1 MRPSRPLARRQL
13 SLLPVHHFS
22 FNSPVGYRSLPAMKT
37 VRPTGRLLARACVA
51 LGLLLPFFLRGSAS
65 AADAPAV
72 VTGRVT
78 NLSTGD
84 VLTSVVV
91 ALEGTDVRTTTDRD
105 GHYRLPVPA
114 GTPRLVVTYPGLDDQ
129 RLTLAAAAG
138 QTVVR
143 DIALNSVI
151 YKTEKFVVKG
161 LREGQAAAIQEER
174 QSANVRTVAAI
185 DAFGN
190 PGAAVG
196 EMLQRLP
203 GVSVDGSGGEVG
215 AIYIRGMTQDFS
227 SLLVDGSQI
236 AVSGGT
242 AISNGNVYFGQVS
255 TGTLASAE
263 IIKSPTPDMDG
274 NAIAGYMNLRTK
286 RAYDRTPG
294 RLITLTAGTAWA
306 NSYEHS
312 SVPYHDRPELDLLN
326 LSYSDVFSVFG
337 GTNNLGVVGTFQ
349 RNIGNGLITEVGPRQ
364 AAAAQTGFFVSA
376 AAPNEPLQRAYGA
389 GQWGA
394 LGHQS
399 PTLNLGLNADYKLS
413 PDTTLFVKTTY
424 NRVKRR
430 SGSSPSY
437 FRWKLFNTATAANF
451 LPGSTYEVVEAR
463 NGTVDLESVLYIRES
478 ESTTLSGGLEQRLF
492 GGSGKLT
499 VDLTYSKN
507 RTMYPQLNQLFAR
520 LTGVSWR
527 LDRRGHADWD
537 PAVIQTGGPDWTDP
551 VNYAVRPDSQL
562 ITYSAPAQRWGG
574 RADLENTFAT
584 AVPLVLK
591 VGVKQAGFYQKANR
605 DLNYYTYA
613 GPPTTPATGGITP
626 WLGYN
631 MRMSGG
637 RYGPFPFLQLPQTG
651 LAHDVWADPK
661 NWTQSAADVWNTL
674 YNSRVNDA
682 EFDETI
688 NAAYVQGS
696 LKFRRL
702 RVLTGL
708 RWEQTSTNGS
718 NLIRVSNTT
727 NNNLA
732 TATPEV
738 NAARALANFRGK
750 ATAGT
755 KYNNTFPGVHFVY
768 DVSQDVLARASYSKS
783 ITRPV
788 PTSLLPTLVP
798 NETNQT
804 LSGGNPDLKPYTSDN
819 FDVTIAKY
827 FTGIGQLSA
836 GVFLKQIT
844 NYFRSFQ
851 STVPAGADNGFG
863 GDYAGWTLSQNRNIG
878 SARIRGI
885 ELNHQQQYTFLP
897 GALRGLGSFANF
909 TYLDTKGDFGSAQTT
924 TRLPNLTP
932 RSANAGLTWRGYGLD
947 LRVMMNYRSEF
958 FRSSTSGTFGSGA
971 GVLPGTMLY
980 DVFQHARTLWDFKAQ
995 YNFSR
1000 TYSVYFDIYNLTND
1014 WTNNDYVHA
1023 FGREIPSYASGA
1035 GTSYKLGVTA
1045 RF

>member
-1 MRPSRPLARRQL
+1 MNSAPLARSVVRVL
-13 SLLPVHHFS
+13 PTLLFAFVLFTS
-22 FNSPVGYRSLPAMKT
+22 GRAFGAESSGVI
-37 VRPTGRLLARACVA
+37 TGRI
-51 LGLLLPFFLRGSAS
+51 
-65 AADAPAV
+65 
-72 VTGRVT
+72 T
-78 NLSTGD
+78 NQATGD

-91 ALEGTDVRTTTDRD
+91 GIEGTDVRTTTDRD
-105 GHYRLPVPA
+105 GSYRLVVPA
-114 GTPRLVVTYPGLDDQ
+114 GARTLVVSYPGLDDQ
-129 RLTLAAAAG
+129 RVVVDVAAG
-138 QTVVR
+138 QNATR
-143 DIALNSVI
+143 DIALNSAL
-151 YKTEKFVVKG
+151 YKLEKFVVKG

-174 QSANVRTVAAI
+174 NAANVRTVAAI

-190 PGAAVG
+190 PAAAIG

-294 RLITLTAGTAWA
+294 RLISLTAGTAWA
-306 NSYEHS
+306 ESYEHR
-312 SVPYHDRPELDLLN
+312 SVPYKDRPELDLLN
-326 LSYSDVFSVFG
+326 VSYSDVFSLFG
-337 GTNNLGVVGTFQ
+337 GKNNLGVVGTFQ

-364 AAAAQTGFFVSA
+364 AAAAQTGFFVA
-376 AAPNEPLQRAYGA
+376 AVNPNEPLQRAYGA
-389 GQWGA
+389 GQWGG
-394 LGHQS
+394 LGKQS
-399 PTLNLGLNADYKLS
+399 PSLNLGLNADYKLS
-413 PDTTLFVKTTY
+413 PDTTLSFKSTY
-424 NRVKRR
+424 SRVKRR

-437 FRWKLFNTATAANF
+437 FRWKLTTTAAAANF
-451 LPGSTYEVVEAR
+451 VPGSTYENLEAR

-478 ESTTLSGGLEQRLF
+478 ESTTLSGGIEQRLF
-492 GGSGKLT
+492 GGSGKLS
-499 VDLTYSKN
+499 VDFNYSKN
-507 RTMYPQLNQLFAR
+507 RTLYPQLNQLFAR

-527 LDRRGHADWD
+527 LDRRGHGDWD
-537 PAVIQTGGPDWTDP
+537 PAVIQTGGPDWTNP

-562 ITYSAPAQRWGG
+562 ISYSAPAQRWGG

-584 AVPLVLK
+584 TIPLTLK
-591 VGVKQAGFYQKANR
+591 IGVKQAGFYQKANR

-613 GPPTTPATGGITP
+613 GPATTVPTGGITP
-626 WLGYN
+626 WVGN
-631 MRMSGG
+631 PMRMSGG

-651 LAHDVWADPK
+651 LTGDVWANSA

-674 YNSRVNDA
+674 YQSRVNDA

-688 NAAYVQGS
+688 NAAYLQGS
-696 LKFRRL
+696 LRFHRL

-708 RWEQTSTNGS
+708 RVEQTETRGTNF
-718 NLIRVSNTT
+718 LRVSNAT

-732 TATPEV
+732 TATPAV
-738 NAARALANFRGK
+738 NAARALDNFRGK
-750 ATAGT
+750 VTAGT
-755 KYNNTFPGVHFVY
+755 SYNNTFPGLHLVY
-768 DVSQDVLARASYSKS
+768 DVAQDVQARASYSKS
-783 ITRPV
+783 ISRP
-788 PTSLLPTLVP
+788 PPLNLLPTLVP

-804 LSGGNPDLKPYTSDN
+804 ISGGNPDLKPYTSDN
-819 FDVTIAKY
+819 FDVTVAKY

-844 NYFRSFQ
+844 NYFRTFQ
-851 STVPAGADNGFG
+851 STVPAGTDNGFG
-863 GDYAGWTLSQNRNIG
+863 GDYAGWTLTQNRNIG

-909 TYLDTKGDFGSAQTT
+909 TYLDTKGDFGSAATT

-947 LRVMMNYRSEF
+947 LRVMMNYRSAF
-958 FRSSTSGTFGSGA
+958 FRSSTSGNFGSGA
-971 GVLPGTMLY
+971 GVVPGTMLY

-995 YNFSR
+995 YNLSR
-1000 TYSVYFDIYNLTND
+1000 TTSLFFDIYNLTND

-1023 FGREIPSYASGA
+1023 FGREIPSYAAGA
-1035 GTSYKLGVTA
+1035 GTSFKLGVTT
-1045 RF
+1045 RL

>member
-1 MRPSRPLARRQL
+1 MKLPDLRIGCSFSRAIVAFCLSFLLPLA
-13 SLLPVHHFS
+13 H
-22 FNSPVGYRSLPAMKT
+22 
-37 VRPTGRLLARACVA
+37 
-51 LGLLLPFFLRGSAS
+51 SA
-65 AADAPAV
+65 AADATAV
-72 VTGRVT
+72 VTGRIT
-78 NLSTGD
+78 NVATGD

-91 ALEGTDVRTTTDRD
+91 AVEGTDLRTTTDRD
-105 GHYRLPVPA
+105 GNYRLPVPA
-114 GTPRLVVTYPGLDDQ
+114 GAPRLVVSYPGLDDQ
-129 RLTLAAAAG
+129 RLIVEAPSG

-143 DIALNSVI
+143 DISLTSTI
-151 YKTEKFVVKG
+151 YLAEKFVVKG

-174 QSANVRTVAAI
+174 QAANVRTVAAI

-190 PGAAVG
+190 PGAAIG

-227 SLLVDGSQI
+227 SLSIDGSQV

-306 NSYEHS
+306 ESYEHR
-312 SVPYHDRPELDLLN
+312 SVPYKDRPELDLLN

-337 GTNNLGVVGTFQ
+337 GKNNLGVVGTFQ

-364 AAAAQTGFFVSA
+364 ASAAQAGFFVSA
-376 AAPNEPLQRAYGA
+376 ANPNEPLQRAYGA

-394 LGHQS
+394 VGKQS
-399 PTLNLGLNADYKLS
+399 PTLNLGLNADYKLTEN
-413 PDTTLFVKTTY
+413 TTLSFKSTY

-437 FRWKLFNTATAANF
+437 FRWKLFNTAAAANF
-451 LPGSTYEVVEAR
+451 GAGSTYDVVEGR

-478 ESTTLSGGLEQRLF
+478 ESTTLSGGIEQRLF
-492 GGSGKLT
+492 GGSGKLS
-499 VDLTYSKN
+499 VDLNYSKN
-507 RTMYPQLNQLFAR
+507 RTMYPQLNQLYAR
-520 LTGVSWR
+520 LSGVSWR
-527 LDRRGHADWD
+527 LDRRGHGDWD
-537 PAVIQTGGPDWTDP
+537 PAVIQTGGPDWTNP

-574 RADLENTFAT
+574 RADLENAFNTT
-584 AVPLVLK
+584 VPFTLK

-613 GPPTTPATGGITP
+613 GPPTTPATGGITQWVGNP
-626 WLGYN
+626 

-651 LAHDVWADPK
+651 MTGDVWANPG
-661 NWTQSAADVWNTL
+661 NWTQSATDIWNTV
-674 YNSRVNDA
+674 YQSRLNDA

-696 LKFRRL
+696 FKFHRL

-708 RWEQTSTNGS
+708 RLEQTETNGT
-718 NLIRVSNTT
+718 NYRRVSNTT
-727 NNNLA
+727 NSVLA
-732 TATPEV
+732 TATPAV
-738 NAARALANFRGK
+738 SAARALDNFRGK
-750 ATAGT
+750 VTAGT
-755 KYNNTFPGVHFVY
+755 KYNNTFPGLHFVY
-768 DVSQDVLARASYSKS
+768 DVAQDVQARASYSKS
-783 ITRPV
+783 ISRPP
-788 PTSLLPTLVP
+788 PTNLLPTLVP
-798 NETNQT
+798 NETNNT

-819 FDVTIAKY
+819 FDVTVAKY

-844 NYFRSFQ
+844 NYFRTFQ
-851 STVPAGADNGFG
+851 STVPSGPDNGFG
-863 GDYAGWTLSQNRNIG
+863 GEYSGWTLTQNRNIG

-909 TYLDTKGDFGSAQTT
+909 TYLDTKGDFGSAATT

-932 RSANAGLTWRGYGLD
+932 RSANAGLTWRGRGLD

-958 FRSSTSGTFGSGA
+958 FRSSTSGTYGSGA

-995 YNFSR
+995 YTLNR
-1000 TYSVYFDIYNLTND
+1000 TYSLFFDVYNLTND

-1035 GTSYKLGVTA
+1035 GTSFKLGMTA
-1045 RF
+1045 RL

>member
-1 MRPSRPLARRQL
+1 MKPAHTVLRFGCLGATF
-13 SLLPVHHFS
+13 SLVAALFCSV
-22 FNSPVGYRSLPAMKT
+22 PA
-37 VRPTGRLLARACVA
+37 A
-51 LGLLLPFFLRGSAS
+51 
-65 AADAPAV
+65 AADATGV

-78 NLSTGD
+78 NEATGD
-84 VLTSVVV
+84 VLPNVVV
-91 ALEGTDVRTTTDRD
+91 AVEGSAARVTTDLN
-105 GHYRLPVPA
+105 GAFRLTLPPGA
-114 GTPRLVVTYPGLDDQ
+114 PQLVVSYPGLDEQ
-129 RLTLAAAAG
+129 RITLSVTAG

-143 DIALNSVI
+143 DVALNSAA
-151 YKTEKFVVKG
+151 YKLERYVVKG

-174 QSANVRTVAAI
+174 QAANVRTVAAI

-190 PGAAVG
+190 PGAAIG

-215 AIYIRGMTQDFS
+215 AVYIRGMTQDFS

-306 NSYEHS
+306 ESYEHG
-312 SVPYHDRPELDLLN
+312 SVPYKDRPELDLLN

-337 GTNNLGVVGTFQ
+337 GRNNLGVVGTLQ

-364 AAAAQTGFFVSA
+364 AAAAQTGFFVA
-376 AAPNEPLQRAYGA
+376 AASPDEPLQRAYGA
-389 GQWGA
+389 GQWGSV
-394 LGHQS
+394 GKQS
-399 PTLNLGLNADYKLS
+399 PSLNLGLNADYKLS
-413 PDTTLFVKTTY
+413 ADTTLFVKSTY

-437 FRWKLFNTATAANF
+437 FRWKLFNTAAAANF
-451 LPGSTYEVVEAR
+451 GPGSTFDVVEGR
-463 NGTVDLESVLYIRES
+463 NGTIDLESVLYIRES
-478 ESTTLSGGLEQRLF
+478 ESTTLSGGIEQRLF
-492 GGSGKLT
+492 GGSGKLN
-499 VDLTYSKN
+499 VDFNYSKN

-520 LTGVSWR
+520 MTGVSWR
-527 LDRRGHADWD
+527 LDRRGRGDWD
-537 PAVIQTGGPDWTDP
+537 PIVTQTGGADWTNP
-551 VNYAVRPDSQL
+551 ASYTVRPDSQL
-562 ITYSAPAQRWGG
+562 ISYSAPAQRWGG

-584 AVPLVLK
+584 SLPLTLK
-591 VGVKQAGFYQKANR
+591 VGVKQAGFHQKANR

-613 GPPTTPATGGITP
+613 GPATTPATGGITP

-631 MRMSGG
+631 MKMSGG

-651 LAHDVWADPK
+651 LGGDVWANPA
-661 NWTQSAADVWNTL
+661 NWTQSASDIWNTL
-674 YNSRVNDA
+674 YQSRLNDA
-682 EFDETI
+682 EFEETI
-688 NAAYVQGS
+688 NAGYVQGS
-696 LKFRRL
+696 LKFHRL

-708 RWEQTSTNGS
+708 RWEQTETSGTNF
-718 NLIRVSNTT
+718 LRVSNAT
-727 NNNLA
+727 NSNLA
-732 TATPEV
+732 TATPAV
-738 NAARALANFRGK
+738 NAARALDNFRGK
-750 ATAGT
+750 VTAGT
-755 KYNNTFPGVHFVY
+755 QYDNTFPGVHFVY
-768 DVSQDVLARASYSKS
+768 AVTENVQARASYSKS
-783 ITRPV
+783 ITRPT

-798 NETNQT
+798 DELNQRI
-804 LSGGNPDLKPYTSDN
+804 SGGNPDLKPYTSDN

-836 GVFLKQIT
+836 GVFLKEIT

-851 STVPAGADNGFG
+851 STIPSGTDNGFG
-863 GDYAGWTLSQNRNIG
+863 GDYAGWTLTQNRNIG
-878 SARIRGI
+878 SARIRGV

-909 TYLDTKGDFGSAQTT
+909 TYLETKGDFGSAATT

-947 LRVMMNYRSEF
+947 LRIMMNYRSEF

-971 GVLPGTMLY
+971 GVRPGTMLY
-980 DVFQHARTLWDFKAQ
+980 DVFQHARTLWDFKVQ
-995 YNFSR
+995 YSINR
-1000 TYSVYFDIYNLTND
+1000 QYSVYFDVYNLTND

-1035 GTSYKLGVTA
+1035 GTSFKAGVTA

>member
-1 MRPSRPLARRQL
+1 M
-13 SLLPVHHFS
+13 
-22 FNSPVGYRSLPAMKT
+22 NT
-37 VRPTGRLLARACVA
+37 VRPTGCLFSRALIA
-51 LGLLLPFFLRGSAS
+51 LGLSFVLPFFLPAR
-65 AADAPAV
+65 AAGAEPTAV
-72 VTGRVT
+72 ITGRVT
-78 NLSTGD
+78 NVSTGD

-91 ALEGTDVRTTTDRD
+91 GLEGTDVRTTTDRD

-114 GTPRLVVTYPGLDDQ
+114 GTPRLVVTYPGLDEQ
-129 RLTLAAAAG
+129 RITLEAAAG

-151 YKTEKFVVKG
+151 YQGEKFVVKG

-190 PGAAVG
+190 PAAAIG

-215 AIYIRGMTQDFS
+215 AVYIRGMTQDFS

-294 RLITLTAGTAWA
+294 RLITVTAGTAWA
-306 NSYEHS
+306 ESYEHR
-312 SVPYHDRPELDLLN
+312 SVPYKDRPELDLLN

-337 GTNNLGVVGTFQ
+337 GTNNLGIVGTFQ

-364 AAAAQTGFFVSA
+364 AAAAQTGFFVSS

-389 GQWGA
+389 GQWGS
-394 LGHQS
+394 LGKQS

-413 PDTTLFVKTTY
+413 PNTTLFVKSTY

-437 FRWKLFNTATAANF
+437 FRWKLFNTAAAANF
-451 LPGSTYEVVEAR
+451 DLTRSSYDVVEAR

-478 ESTTLSGGLEQRLF
+478 ESTTLSGGIEQRLF
-492 GGSGKLT
+492 GGSGKLS
-499 VDLTYSKN
+499 VDLNYSKN
-507 RTMYPQLNQLFAR
+507 RTMYPQLNQLYAR

-527 LDRRGHADWD
+527 LDRRGHEDWD
-537 PAVIQTGGPDWTDP
+537 PAVIQTGGPDWTNP

-574 RADLENTFAT
+574 RADLENTFST
-584 AVPLVLK
+584 TVPFTLK
-591 VGVKQAGFYQKANR
+591 TGVKQAGYFQKANR

-626 WLGYN
+626 WVGN
-631 MRMSGG
+631 PMRMSGG

-651 LAHDVWADPK
+651 LSGDVWANPA
-661 NWTQSAADVWNTL
+661 NWTQSSSDIWNTL

-682 EFDETI
+682 EFEETI
-688 NAAYVQGS
+688 NAAYLQGS
-696 LKFRRL
+696 LKFHRL

-708 RWEQTSTNGS
+708 RVEQTETSGS

-727 NNNLA
+727 NNLA
-732 TATPEV
+732 TA
-738 NAARALANFRGK
+738 ARLDASSARALALDNFRGK

-755 KYNNTFPGVHFVY
+755 KYNNTFPGLHLVY
-768 DVSQDVLARASYSKS
+768 DVSENVSARASYSKS
-783 ITRPV
+783 ITRP
-788 PTSLLPTLVP
+788 TGGSLLPTLVP
-798 NETNQT
+798 DEQNQRI
-804 LSGGNPDLKPYTSDN
+804 SGGNPDLKPYTSDN
-819 FDVTIAKY
+819 FDVTLAKY
-827 FTGIGQLSA
+827 FSGIGQLSA

-851 STVPAGADNGFG
+851 STIPAGADNGFG
-863 GDYAGWTLSQNRNIG
+863 GDYAGWTLTQNRNIG

-909 TYLDTKGDFGSAQTT
+909 TYLDTKGDFGSAATT

-932 RSANAGLTWRGYGLD
+932 RSANAGLTWRGRGLD
-947 LRVMMNYRSEF
+947 LRIMMNYRSEF

-1000 TYSVYFDIYNLTND
+1000 TYSFYFDVYNLTND

-1023 FGREIPSYASGA
+1023 FGREIPSYAAGA
-1035 GTSYKLGVTA
+1035 GTSFKLGVTA

>member
-1 MRPSRPLARRQL
+1 MKLPPGCDLASFARVL
-13 SLLPVHHFS
+13 CALGVGLILPWS
-22 FNSPVGYRSLPAMKT
+22 
-37 VRPTGRLLARACVA
+37 LARAA
-51 LGLLLPFFLRGSAS
+51 EGTAT
-65 AADAPAV
+65 

-78 NLSTGD
+78 NVATGD
-84 VLTSVVV
+84 VLRNVTVTV
-91 ALEGTDVRTTTDRD
+91 EGTATQVATDAD
-105 GHYRLPVPA
+105 GTYRITLPA
-114 GTPRLVVTYPGLDDQ
+114 GAQRLVFSYPGLDD
-129 RLTLAAAAG
+129 TPANVEATAG

-143 DIALNSVI
+143 DVALNSSL
-151 YKTEKFVVKG
+151 YKLDKYVVKG

-174 QSANVRTVAAI
+174 QAASVRTVAAI

-190 PGAAVG
+190 PGAAIG

-215 AIYIRGMTQDFS
+215 AVYIRGMTQDFS
-227 SLLVDGSQI
+227 SLLVDGAQI

-294 RLITLTAGTAWA
+294 RQIGLTLGTAWA
-306 NSYEHS
+306 ESYEHH
-312 SVPYHDRPELDLLN
+312 SVPYKDRPELDLFD
-326 LSYSDVFSVFG
+326 LSYAEVFSIFG
-337 GTNNLGVVGTFQ
+337 GKNNLGIVGTVQ
-349 RNIGNGLITEVGPRQ
+349 RNIGNSLITEVGPRQ
-364 AAAAQTGFFVSA
+364 AAAAQTAFFVAA
-376 AAPNEPLQRAYGA
+376 AAPDEPLMRAYGA
-389 GQWGA
+389 GQWGSV
-394 LGHQS
+394 GHQS

-413 PDTTLFVKTTY
+413 QNTTLSFKSTY

-430 SGSSPSY
+430 SGASPSY
-437 FRWKLFNTATAANF
+437 FRWKLTNTAAAANF
-451 LPGSTYEVVEAR
+451 LPGSTYDVVEGR

-478 ESTTLSGGLEQRLF
+478 ESTTLSGGIEQKLF
-492 GGSGKLT
+492 QGSGKLS
-499 VDLTYSKN
+499 VDFNYSKN

-527 LDRRGHADWD
+527 LDRRGHHDWD
-537 PAVIQTGGPDWTDP
+537 PAVIQTGGPDWTNP

-562 ITYSAPAQRWGG
+562 ISYSAPAQRWGG

-584 AVPLVLK
+584 AVPVIVK

-626 WLGYN
+626 YVGYP

-651 LAHDVWADPK
+651 RYGDVWANPA
-661 NWTQSAADVWNTL
+661 NWTQSASDIWNTL
-674 YNSRVNDA
+674 YQSRLNDA
-682 EFDETI
+682 EYDETI
-688 NAAYVQGS
+688 NAAYAQGS
-696 LKFRRL
+696 FRLQRLK
-702 RVLTGL
+702 VLAGL
-708 RWEQTSTNGS
+708 RWEQTETNGS
-718 NLIRVSNTT
+718 NLLRVSNAT
-727 NNNLA
+727 NTNLA
-732 TATPEV
+732 TATPAV
-738 NAARALANFRGK
+738 NAARALDNFRGK
-750 ATAGT
+750 VTAGT
-755 KYNNTFPGVHFVY
+755 KYNNTFPGVHLIY
-768 DVSQDVLARASYSKS
+768 DLGAEVQARASYSKS
-783 ITRPV
+783 ITRPT
-788 PTSLLPTLVP
+788 PTNLLPTLVP
-798 NETNQT
+798 NEANQT

-819 FDVTIAKY
+819 FDVSVAKY
-827 FTGIGQLSA
+827 FAGIGQLSA

-844 NYFRSFQ
+844 NYFRTFQ
-851 STVPAGADNGFG
+851 STVGSGADNGFG
-863 GDYAGWTLSQNRNIG
+863 GQYAGWTLTQNRNIG

-909 TYLDTKGDFGSAQTT
+909 TYLDTKGDFGATATT

-947 LRVMMNYRSEF
+947 LRIMMNYRSEF

-971 GVLPGTMLY
+971 GVLPGTMFY
-980 DVFQHARTLWDFKAQ
+980 DVYQHARTLWDFKSQ
-995 YNFSR
+995 YTINR
-1000 TYSVYFDIYNLTND
+1000 NYSLYFDIYNLTND
-1014 WTNNDYVHA
+1014 WTNNDYIHA
-1023 FGREIPSYASGA
+1023 FGREIPSYAAGA
-1035 GTSYKLGVTA
+1035 GTSFKLGMNV
-1045 RF
+1045 RM

>member
-1 MRPSRPLARRQL
+1 MNFAPFARGAVRVLPTLLLALCLVTSRHAIGAE
-13 SLLPVHHFS
+13 SSAVI
-22 FNSPVGYRSLPAMKT
+22 
-37 VRPTGRLLARACVA
+37 TGRI
-51 LGLLLPFFLRGSAS
+51 
-65 AADAPAV
+65 
-72 VTGRVT
+72 T
-78 NLSTGD
+78 NQATGD

-91 ALEGTDVRTTTDRD
+91 GIEGTDAQTTTDRD
-105 GHYRLPVPA
+105 GNFRLPVSA
-114 GTPRLVVTYPGLDDQ
+114 GTRALVVSYPGLDDQ
-129 RLTLAAAAG
+129 RLSVAAAPG

-143 DIALNSVI
+143 DIALTSSL
-151 YKTEKFVVKG
+151 YKLDKFVVKG

-174 QSANVRTVAAI
+174 NSANIRTVAAI

-190 PGAAVG
+190 PGAAIG

-294 RLITLTAGTAWA
+294 RLVSVTAGTAWTE
-306 NSYEHS
+306 SYEHR
-312 SVPYHDRPELDLLN
+312 SVPYKDRPELDLLN
-326 LSYSDVFSVFG
+326 VSYSDVFSIFG
-337 GTNNLGVVGTFQ
+337 GKNNLGVVGTFQ

-364 AAAAQTGFFVSA
+364 AAAAQTGFFVAA

-389 GQWGA
+389 GEWGG
-394 LGHQS
+394 LGDQS
-399 PTLNLGLNADYKLS
+399 PVLNLGFNADYKLNA
-413 PDTTLFVKTTY
+413 DTTLYVKSTY

-437 FRWKLFNTATAANF
+437 FRWKLFNTAAAANF
-451 LPGSTYEVVEAR
+451 LPGSTYDVVEAR
-463 NGTVDLESVLYIRES
+463 NGTLDLESVLYIRES
-478 ESTTLSGGLEQRLF
+478 ESTTLSGGIEQRLF
-492 GGSGKLT
+492 HGSGKLT
-499 VDLTYSKN
+499 VEFNYSKN
-507 RTMYPQLNQLFAR
+507 RTLYPQLNQLFAR

-527 LDRRGHADWD
+527 LDRRGHNDWD
-537 PAVIQTGGPDWTDP
+537 PAVIQTGGPDWTNP
-551 VNYAVRPDSQL
+551 VNYVVRPDSQL
-562 ITYSAPAQRWGG
+562 ISYSAPAQRWGG

-584 AVPLVLK
+584 TVPFVLK
-591 VGVKQAGFYQKANR
+591 TGVKQAGFYQKANR

-651 LAHDVWADPK
+651 LANDVWANSA
-661 NWTQSAADVWNTL
+661 NWTQSASDVWNTL

-696 LKFRRL
+696 LKFHRL

-768 DVSQDVLARASYSKS
+768 DVSENVLARASYSKS

-804 LSGGNPDLKPYTSDN
+804 LSGGNPALKPYTSDN

-827 FTGIGQLSA
+827 FTGIGQLSV

-863 GDYAGWTLSQNRNIG
+863 GDYAGWTLTQNRNIG

-909 TYLDTKGDFGSAQTT
+909 TYLDTKGDFGSALTT

-995 YNFSR
+995 YNLSR
-1000 TYSVYFDIYNLTND
+1000 TFSLYFDVYNLTND

-1023 FGREIPSYASGA
+1023 FGREIPSYAAGA

>member
-1 MRPSRPLARRQL
+1 MNTAS
-13 SLLPVHHFS
+13 SLRGAV
-22 FNSPVGYRSLPAMKT
+22 R
-37 VRPTGRLLARACVA
+37 VRPTLLLAIVLFASNFACGA
-51 LGLLLPFFLRGSAS
+51 EAS
-65 AADAPAV
+65 AV
-72 VTGRVT
+72 ITGRIT
-78 NLSTGD
+78 NQATGD

-91 ALEGTDVRTTTDRD
+91 GIDGTDIRTSTDRD
-105 GHYRLPVPA
+105 GTYRLIAPA
-114 GTPRLVVTYPGLDDQ
+114 GARTLVVSYPGLDDQ
-129 RLTLAAAAG
+129 RVTLDVTAG
-138 QTVVR
+138 QSATR
-143 DIALNSVI
+143 DIALTSSL
-151 YKTEKFVVKG
+151 YKLEKYVVKG

-174 QSANVRTVAAI
+174 SAANVRTVAAI

-190 PGAAVG
+190 PGAAIG

-294 RLITLTAGTAWA
+294 RLVSLTAGTAWTE
-306 NSYEHS
+306 SYEHR
-312 SVPYHDRPELDLLN
+312 SVPYKDRPELDLLN
-326 LSYSDVFSVFG
+326 VSYSDVFSIFG
-337 GTNNLGVVGTFQ
+337 GKNNLGLVGTFQ

-364 AAAAQTGFFVSA
+364 ASAAQTGFFVA
-376 AAPNEPLQRAYGA
+376 AANPNEPLQRAYGA
-389 GQWGA
+389 GQWGG
-394 LGHQS
+394 LGKQS
-399 PTLNLGLNADYKLS
+399 PSLNLGLNADYKLS
-413 PDTTLFVKTTY
+413 PDTTLSFKSTY
-424 NRVKRR
+424 SRVKRR

-437 FRWKLFNTATAANF
+437 FRWKLTNTAAAANF
-451 LPGSTYEVVEAR
+451 LPGSTYDVVEAR

-478 ESTTLSGGLEQRLF
+478 ESTTLAGGVEQRLF
-492 GGSGKLT
+492 GGSGKLS
-499 VDLTYSKN
+499 VDFNYSKN
-507 RTMYPQLNQLFAR
+507 RTLYPQLNQLFAR

-527 LDRRGHADWD
+527 LDRRGHGDWD
-537 PAVIQTGGPDWTDP
+537 PDVIQTGGPDWTNP

-562 ITYSAPAQRWGG
+562 ISYSAPAQRWGG

-584 AVPLVLK
+584 TIPLTLK

-613 GPPTTPATGGITP
+613 GPATTPATGGITP
-626 WLGYN
+626 WVGN
-631 MRMSGG
+631 PMRMSGG
-637 RYGPFPFLQLPQTG
+637 RYGPFRFLQLPQTG
-651 LAHDVWADPK
+651 LTGDVWANSA

-674 YNSRVNDA
+674 YQSRLNDA

-696 LKFRRL
+696 LKFHRL

-708 RWEQTSTNGS
+708 RFEETETSGTNF
-718 NLIRVSNTT
+718 LRVSNTT
-727 NNNLA
+727 NSNLA

-738 NAARALANFRGK
+738 NAARALNNFRGK
-750 ATAGT
+750 VTAGT
-755 KYNNTFPGVHFVY
+755 KYNNTFPGLHFVY
-768 DVSQDVLARASYSKS
+768 DVAENVQARASYSKS

-804 LSGGNPDLKPYTSDN
+804 ISGGNPALKPYTSDN
-819 FDVTIAKY
+819 FDVSVAKY

-844 NYFRSFQ
+844 NYFRTFQ
-851 STVPAGADNGFG
+851 STVPSGADNGFG
-863 GDYAGWTLSQNRNIG
+863 GDYAGWTLTQNRNIG

-909 TYLDTKGDFGSAQTT
+909 TYLDTKGDFGSAATS

-932 RSANAGLTWRGYGLD
+932 RSANAGLTWRGSGLD
-947 LRVMMNYRSEF
+947 LRVMMNYRSAF
-958 FRSSTSGTFGSGA
+958 FRSSTSGNFGSGA

-995 YNFSR
+995 YNLSR
-1000 TYSVYFDIYNLTND
+1000 TTSLFFDIYNLTND

-1023 FGREIPSYASGA
+1023 FGREIPSYAAGA
-1035 GTSYKLGVTA
+1035 GTSFKLGVTT
-1045 RF
+1045 RL

>member
-1 MRPSRPLARRQL
+1 MRFC
-13 SLLPVHHFS
+13 LL
-22 FNSPVGYRSLPAMKT
+22 RSLN
-37 VRPTGRLLARACVA
+37 VILSF
-51 LGLLLPFFLRGSAS
+51 GLLCAGGWRAA
-65 AADAPAV
+65 AADATGV

-78 NLSTGD
+78 NEATGD
-84 VLTSVVV
+84 VLSNVVV
-91 ALEGTDVRTTTDRD
+91 AVEGSDARVTTDLN
-105 GHYRLPVPA
+105 GAFRLTLPPGA
-114 GTPRLVVTYPGLDDQ
+114 PQLVVSYPGLDDQ
-129 RLTLAAAAG
+129 RITLSVTAG
-138 QTVVR
+138 QTIVR
-143 DIALNSVI
+143 DVALNSAS
-151 YKTEKFVVKG
+151 YKMERYVVKG

-174 QSANVRTVAAI
+174 QAANVRTVAAI

-190 PGAAVG
+190 PGAAIG

-215 AIYIRGMTQDFS
+215 AVYIRGMTQDFS

-306 NSYEHS
+306 EGYNHG
-312 SVPYHDRPELDLLN
+312 SVPYKDRPELDLLN

-337 GTNNLGVVGTFQ
+337 GKNNLGVVGTFQ
-349 RNIGNGLITEVGPRQ
+349 RNSGNGLITEVGPRQ
-364 AAAAQTGFFVSA
+364 AAAAQTGFFTAA
-376 AAPNEPLQRAYGA
+376 AAPDEPLQRAYGA
-389 GQWGA
+389 GQWGS

-399 PTLNLGLNADYKLS
+399 PTLNLGFNADYKLNN
-413 PDTTLFVKTTY
+413 DTTLFIKSTY

-430 SGSSPSY
+430 SGASPSY
-437 FRWKLFNTATAANF
+437 FRWKLFATSAAANF
-451 LPGSTYEVVEAR
+451 LPGSTYDLVDVR

-478 ESTTLSGGLEQRLF
+478 ESTTLSGGIERRMF
-492 GGSGKLT
+492 GGSGKLN
-499 VDLTYSKN
+499 VDFNYSKN

-520 LTGVSWR
+520 MTGVSWR
-527 LDRRGHADWD
+527 LDRRNRGDWD
-537 PAVIQTGGPDWTDP
+537 PIVPQTGGADWTNP
-551 VNYAVRPDSQL
+551 VNYTVRPDSQL
-562 ITYSAPAQRWGG
+562 ISYSAPAQRWGG
-574 RADLENTFAT
+574 RADLENTFST
-584 AVPLVLK
+584 RFPLTLK
-591 VGVKQAGFYQKANR
+591 VGAKQAGFHQKANR

-613 GPPTTPATGGITP
+613 GPATTPANGGITP
-626 WLGYN
+626 WVGYN
-631 MRMSGG
+631 MKMSGG
-637 RYGPFPFLQLPQTG
+637 RHGPFPFLQLPQTG
-651 LAHDVWADPK
+651 MGGDVWANPS

-674 YNSRVNDA
+674 YQSRVNDA

-688 NAAYVQGS
+688 NAGYVQGS
-696 LKFRRL
+696 LKFLRL

-708 RWEQTSTNGS
+708 RWEQTETNGT
-718 NLIRVSNTT
+718 NYLRVSNTT

-732 TATPEV
+732 TATPAV
-738 NAARALANFRGK
+738 NAARALDNFRGK
-750 ATAGT
+750 VTAGT
-755 KYNNTFPGVHFVY
+755 KYDNTFPGVHFVY
-768 DVSQDVLARASYSKS
+768 AVSENVQARASYSKS
-783 ITRPV
+783 ITRPT

-798 NETNQT
+798 NELTQRI
-804 LSGGNPDLKPYTSDN
+804 SSGNPDLKPYTSDN

-836 GVFLKQIT
+836 GVFLKEIT

-851 STVPAGADNGFG
+851 STIPGGADNGFG
-863 GDYAGWTLSQNRNIG
+863 GDYEGWTLTQNRNIG
-878 SARIRGI
+878 SARIRGV

-909 TYLDTKGDFGSAQTT
+909 TYLETKGDFGSAATT

-947 LRVMMNYRSEF
+947 LRLMMNYRSEF
-958 FRSSTSGTFGSGA
+958 FRSSTSGNFGSGA
-971 GVLPGTMLY
+971 GVRPGTMFY
-980 DVFQHARTLWDFKAQ
+980 DVFQHARTLWDFKVQ
-995 YNFSR
+995 YSISR
-1000 TYSVYFDIYNLTND
+1000 RYSVYFDIYNLTND

-1035 GTSYKLGVTA
+1035 GTSFKTGVTA

>member
-1 MRPSRPLARRQL
+1 MK
-13 SLLPVHHFS
+13 
-22 FNSPVGYRSLPAMKT
+22 PAHT
-37 VRPTGRLLARACVA
+37 VLRFGRACA
-51 LGLLLPFFLRGSAS
+51 TFLLGSALCFAAIAT
-65 AADAPAV
+65 AADATGV

-78 NLSTGD
+78 NEATGD
-84 VLTSVVV
+84 VLPNVVV
-91 ALEGTDVRTTTDRD
+91 AVEGSGARVTTDLN
-105 GHYRLPVPA
+105 GAFRLTLPP
-114 GTPRLVVTYPGLDDQ
+114 GSSQLVVSYPGLDDQ
-129 RLTLAAAAG
+129 RITLSVTAG
-138 QTVVR
+138 QTIVR
-143 DIALNSVI
+143 DVSLNSAA
-151 YKTEKFVVKG
+151 YKLERFVVKG

-174 QSANVRTVAAI
+174 QAANVRTVAAI

-190 PGAAVG
+190 PGAAIG

-215 AIYIRGMTQDFS
+215 AVYIRGMTQDFS

-306 NSYEHS
+306 ESYEHG
-312 SVPYHDRPELDLLN
+312 SVPYKDRPELDLLN

-337 GTNNLGVVGTFQ
+337 GRNNLGVVGTFQ

-364 AAAAQTGFFVSA
+364 AAAAQTGFFAAA
-376 AAPNEPLQRAYGA
+376 AAPDEPLQRAYGA
-389 GQWGA
+389 GQWGS
-394 LGHQS
+394 LGKQS
-399 PTLNLGLNADYKLS
+399 PTLNLGLNADYKLNH
-413 PDTTLFVKTTY
+413 DTTLFIKSTY

-430 SGSSPSY
+430 SGASPSY
-437 FRWKLFNTATAANF
+437 FRWKLFATSAAANF
-451 LPGSTYEVVEAR
+451 LPGSTYDLVDVR

-478 ESTTLSGGLEQRLF
+478 ESTTLSGGIERRLF
-492 GGSGKLT
+492 GGSGKLN
-499 VDLTYSKN
+499 VDFNYSKN

-520 LTGVSWR
+520 MTGVSWR
-527 LDRRGHADWD
+527 LDRRGRGDWD
-537 PAVIQTGGPDWTDP
+537 PIVTQTGGADWTDP
-551 VNYAVRPDSQL
+551 VNYTVRPDSQL
-562 ITYSAPAQRWGG
+562 ISYSAPAQRWGG
-574 RADLENTFAT
+574 RADLENTFST
-584 AVPLVLK
+584 RFPLTLK
-591 VGVKQAGFYQKANR
+591 VGAKQAGFHQKANR

-613 GPPTTPATGGITP
+613 GPATTPATGGITP
-626 WLGYN
+626 WVGYK
-631 MRMSGG
+631 MKMSGG

-651 LAHDVWADPK
+651 MGGDVWANPA

-674 YNSRVNDA
+674 YQSRVNDA

-688 NAAYVQGS
+688 NAGYLQGS
-696 LKFRRL
+696 LKILRL

-708 RWEQTSTNGS
+708 RWEQTETSGTNY
-718 NLIRVSNTT
+718 LRVSNAT

-732 TATPEV
+732 TATPAV
-738 NAARALANFRGK
+738 NAARALDNFRGK
-750 ATAGT
+750 VTAGT

-768 DVSQDVLARASYSKS
+768 AVSENVQARASYSKS
-783 ITRPV
+783 ITRPT

-798 NETNQT
+798 DELNQRI
-804 LSGGNPDLKPYTSDN
+804 SGGNPDLKPYTSDN

-836 GVFLKQIT
+836 GVFLKEIT

-851 STVPAGADNGFG
+851 STIPTGSDNGFG
-863 GDYAGWTLSQNRNIG
+863 GDYAGWTLTQNRNIG
-878 SARIRGI
+878 SARIRGV

-909 TYLDTKGDFGSAQTT
+909 TYLETKGDFGSAATT

-947 LRVMMNYRSEF
+947 LRIMMNYRSEF
-958 FRSSTSGTFGSGA
+958 FRSSTSGSFGSGA
-971 GVLPGTMLY
+971 GVRPGTMLY
-980 DVFQHARTLWDFKAQ
+980 DVFQHARTLWDFKVQ
-995 YNFSR
+995 YAINR
-1000 TYSVYFDIYNLTND
+1000 RYSVYFDIYNLTND

-1023 FGREIPSYASGA
+1023 FGREIPSYAAGA
-1035 GTSYKLGVTA
+1035 GTSFKVGVTA

>member
-1 MRPSRPLARRQL
+1 MHTARPIGSLFSRAL
-13 SLLPVHHFS
+13 
-22 FNSPVGYRSLPAMKT
+22 
-37 VRPTGRLLARACVA
+37 CA
-51 LGLLLPFFLRGSAS
+51 LGLSLVLPLLG
-65 AADAPAV
+65 PALATGAEATAV
-72 VTGRVT
+72 ITGRVT
-78 NLSTGD
+78 NLATGD

-91 ALEGTDVRTTTDRD
+91 GLEGSELRATTDVNGT
-105 GHYRLPVPA
+105 YRLVVPA
-114 GTPRLVVTYPGLDDQ
+114 GTPRLVVAYPGLDEQ
-129 RLTLAAAAG
+129 RFTLAAAPG
-138 QTVVR
+138 QTVTR
-143 DIALNSVI
+143 DVALTSAI
-151 YKTEKFVVKG
+151 YQAEKFVVKG

-174 QSANVRTVAAI
+174 QSANLRTVAAI

-294 RLITLTAGTAWA
+294 RLITLTAGTSWA
-306 NSYEHS
+306 NSYEDK
-312 SVPYHDRPELDLLN
+312 SVPYNDRPELDLLN

-337 GTNNLGVVGTFQ
+337 GRNNLGVVGTFQ

-364 AAAAQTGFFVSA
+364 AAAAQTGFFVAA

-389 GQWGA
+389 GQWGSV
-394 LGHQS
+394 GHQS

-413 PDTTLFVKTTY
+413 NDTTLFVKSTY

-437 FRWKLFNTATAANF
+437 FRWKLTNTAAAANF
-451 LPGSTYEVVEAR
+451 DLARSSYDVVEAK

-478 ESTTLSGGLEQRLF
+478 ESTTLSGGVEQRLF
-492 GGSGKLT
+492 HGSGKLT
-499 VDLTYSKN
+499 VELNYSKN

-527 LDRRGHADWD
+527 LDRRGHGDWD
-537 PAVIQTGGPDWTDP
+537 PAVIQTGGPDWTNP
-551 VNYAVRPDSQL
+551 VNYTVRPDSQL

-574 RADLENTFAT
+574 KADLENTFAT
-584 AVPLVLK
+584 TVPVLLK

-626 WLGYN
+626 WVGYN
-631 MRMSGG
+631 MSMSGG

-651 LAHDVWADPK
+651 MANDIWANSA
-661 NWTQSAADVWNTL
+661 NWTQTATDVWNTRYQSL
-674 YNSRVNDA
+674 LNDA

-688 NAAYVQGS
+688 NSAYVQGS
-696 LKFRRL
+696 VKFHRL
-702 RVLTGL
+702 RILTGL
-708 RWEQTSTNGS
+708 RVEQTETNGT
-718 NLIRVSNTT
+718 NLRRVSNAT
-727 NNNLA
+727 NNVQA
-732 TATPEV
+732 TATLAAS
-738 NAARALANFRGK
+738 AARALDNFRGK
-750 ATAGT
+750 VTQGT
-755 KYNNTFPGVHFVY
+755 KYNNTFPGLHLVY
-768 DVSQDVLARASYSKS
+768 DLAENMTARASYSKS
-783 ITRPV
+783 ITRPT
-788 PTSLLPTLVP
+788 PTNLLPSIVP
-798 NETNQT
+798 NEANQT
-804 LSGGNPDLKPYTSDN
+804 LTAGNPDLKPYTSDN
-819 FDVTIAKY
+819 FDLSVAKY

-836 GVFLKQIT
+836 GVFQKQIT
-844 NYFRSFQ
+844 NYFRTFQ
-851 STVPAGADNGFG
+851 STVPTGADNGFG
-863 GDYAGWTLSQNRNIG
+863 GDYAGWTITRNGNVG

-909 TYLDTKGDFGSAQTT
+909 TYLDTQGDYGSVAVTR
-924 TRLPNLTP
+924 RLPNLTP
-932 RSANAGLTWRGYGLD
+932 RSANAGLTWRGRGLD
-947 LRVMMNYRSEF
+947 LRVMMNYRSAF
-958 FRSSTSGTFGSGA
+958 YRSSTSGTFGSGT
-971 GVLPGTMLY
+971 GVLPGTMFY
-980 DVFQHARTLWDFKAQ
+980 DVYQHARTLWDFKAQ
-995 YNFSR
+995 YNLNR
-1000 TYSVYFDIYNLTND
+1000 TYSLYFDVYNLTND

-1035 GTSYKLGVTA
+1035 GTSFKLGVTA
-1045 RF
+1045 RY

>member
-1 MRPSRPLARRQL
+1 MNFADPWFRSRPATRFAAVLLSSL
-13 SLLPVHHFS
+13 SLALP
-22 FNSPVGYRSLPAMKT
+22 T
-37 VRPTGRLLARACVA
+37 Q
-51 LGLLLPFFLRGSAS
+51 
-65 AADAPAV
+65 AANTDAPVV

-78 NLSTGD
+78 NEATGD
-84 VLTSVVV
+84 VLTNVSLAV
-91 ALEGTDVRTTTDRD
+91 EGANVTTTTDLN
-105 GHYRLPVPA
+105 GVF
-114 GTPRLVVTYPGLDDQ
+114 RLVLPPGSSQLVVSYPGLDPQ
-129 RLTLAAAAG
+129 RITVSATAG
-138 QTVVR
+138 QTVTR
-143 DIALNSVI
+143 DVALNSSL
-151 YKTEKFVVKG
+151 YKMDRFVVKG

-174 QSANVRTVAAI
+174 LAPNVRTVAAI

-190 PGAAVG
+190 PAAAVG

-215 AIYIRGMTQDFS
+215 AVYIRGMTQDFS

-306 NSYEHS
+306 NSYEDG
-312 SVPYHDRPELDLLN
+312 SVPYKDRPELDLIN
-326 LSYSDVFSVFG
+326 LSYSDVYSIFG
-337 GTNNLGVVGTFQ
+337 GRNNLGIVGTLQ

-364 AAAAQTGFFVSA
+364 AAAAQTGFFVAA

-389 GQWGA
+389 GQWGSI
-394 LGHQS
+394 GHQS

-413 PDTTLFVKTTY
+413 DSTTLFVKTTY

-430 SGSSPSY
+430 SGASPSY
-437 FRWKLFNTATAANF
+437 FRWKLTNTAAAANF
-451 LPGSTYEVVEAR
+451 GAGSTYDLLEAR

-478 ESTTLSGGLEQRLF
+478 ESTTLSGGIEQKLF
-492 GGSGKLT
+492 GGSGRLN
-499 VDLTYSKN
+499 VDFNYSKN

-527 LDRRGHADWD
+527 LDRRGHGDWD
-537 PAVIQTGGPDWTDP
+537 PAVIQTGGPDWTNP
-551 VNYAVRPDSQL
+551 VNYTVRPDSQL
-562 ITYSAPAQRWGG
+562 ISYSAPAQRWGG
-574 RADLENTFAT
+574 RADLENTFNT
-584 AVPLVLK
+584 PVPLTLK
-591 VGVKQAGFYQKANR
+591 VGLKQSGFYQKANR

-626 WLGYN
+626 WVGYN

-651 LAHDVWADPK
+651 LANDVWANPG
-661 NWTQSAADVWNTL
+661 NWTQSASDVWNTL
-674 YNSRVNDA
+674 YQSRLNDA

-696 LKFRRL
+696 FKFRRL

-708 RWEQTSTNGS
+708 RFEETETNGT
-718 NLIRVSNTT
+718 NYLRVSNTT

-732 TATPEV
+732 TATPAV
-738 NAARALANFRGK
+738 NAARALDNFRGK
-750 ATAGT
+750 VSAGT

-768 DVSQDVLARASYSKS
+768 ELTPDVQARASYSKS
-783 ITRPV
+783 ITRPT
-788 PTSLLPTLVP
+788 PTNLLPTLVP
-798 NETNQT
+798 NELNQT
-804 LSGGNPDLKPYTSDN
+804 LSGGNPALKPYTSDN
-819 FDVTIAKY
+819 FDVSVAKY
-827 FTGIGQLSA
+827 FTGIGQVSA
-836 GVFLKQIT
+836 GVFLKEIT
-844 NYFRSFQ
+844 NYFRTFQ
-851 STVPAGADNGFG
+851 STVPSGADNGFG
-863 GDYAGWTLSQNRNIG
+863 GEYAGWTLTQNRNIG

-909 TYLDTKGDFGSAQTT
+909 TYLDTKGDFGAAATT

-947 LRVMMNYRSEF
+947 LRIMMNYRSAF

-971 GVLPGTMLY
+971 GVVPGTMLY
-980 DVFQHARTLWDFKAQ
+980 DVYQHARTLWDFKAQ
-995 YNFSR
+995 YTFNR
-1000 TYSVYFDIYNLTND
+1000 TYSFYFDVYNLTND

-1023 FGREIPSYASGA
+1023 FGREIPSYAAGA
-1035 GTSYKLGVTA
+1035 GTSFKAGVTA